1 MTDEKASC
9 FFCTKLAVDK
19 RGDFRR
25 GTKSVTSRNMH
36 GLGCCERD
44 TWLPQLTW
52 SMIGWW
58 QSSFTSLIAGR
69 LQGSLIKAQSAKPPT
84 QPRVPSASTLHIHP
98 ERQISSII
106 HHTRDTLLLGDK
118 HGGTAIS
125 RGAAVLLL
133 NRSISVYINIKICDN
148 MCVCFLADVE
158 DVTLVVILSSGSLL
172 RETHGDLDIMRK
184 LSCYWSFQDCFSSGR
199 FVPRAEVL
207 YQGSFEVPSLA
218 VLYHNSSFEKWPK
231 S

>member
-69 LQGSLIKAQSAKPPT
+69 LRGSLIKAQSAKPPT

-98 ERQISSII
+98 KRQISSII
-106 HHTRDTLLLGDK
+106 HHTRDGCQCHLCRGYARAHRAAYAD
-118 HGGTAIS
+118 IS
-125 RGAAVLLL
+125 PQRVHVRCA
-133 NRSISVYINIKICDN
+133 
-148 MCVCFLADVE
+148 
-158 DVTLVVILSSGSLL
+158 
-172 RETHGDLDIMRK
+172 
-184 LSCYWSFQDCFSSGR
+184 Q
-199 FVPRAEVL
+199 
-207 YQGSFEVPSLA
+207 
-218 VLYHNSSFEKWPK
+218 
-231 S
+231 